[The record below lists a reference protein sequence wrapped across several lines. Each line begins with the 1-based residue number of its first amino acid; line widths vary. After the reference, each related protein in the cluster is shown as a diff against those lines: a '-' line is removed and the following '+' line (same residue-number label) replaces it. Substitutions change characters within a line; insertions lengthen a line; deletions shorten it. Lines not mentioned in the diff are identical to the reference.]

1 MSSPVPEI
9 SNGAPPPSDYC
20 DEDMDDETSLL
31 RVASKDLH
39 DHMLQDVA
47 ECLQSRAF
55 TDMVIRCKDGDGDNR
70 AEDIWVHRVVLGAV
84 SPYLRM
90 VSTLS
95 MVSKEQF

>member
-1 MSSPVPEI
+1 MSLPQTSHKMSSPVPEI
-9 SNGAPPPSDYC
+9 SNGAPPPRDDY
-20 DEDMDDETSLL
+20 DEDMDDASLL

-55 TDMVIRCKDGDGDNR
+55 TDMVIRCNDGEDR

-90 VSTLS
+90 VY
-95 MVSKEQF
+95 

>member
-9 SNGAPPPSDYC
+9 SNGAPPPRDDYE
-20 DEDMDDETSLL
+20 EDMDDETSLL

-55 TDMVIRCKDGDGDNR
+55 TDMVIRCNDGDDQP

-90 VSTLS
+90 VKIRFSSDLL
-95 MVSKEQF
+95 EF

>member
-9 SNGAPPPSDYC
+9 PNGALAPRDDY

-55 TDMVIRCKDGDGDNR
+55 TDMVIRCNDGDR

-90 VSTLS
+90 VKIRFSSDLL
-95 MVSKEQF
+95 EF

>member
-9 SNGAPPPSDYC
+9 SNGAPPRD
-20 DEDMDDETSLL
+20 DFEEDMDDETSLL

-55 TDMVIRCKDGDGDNR
+55 TDMVLRCNDGDDHP

-90 VSTLS
+90 VKIRFSSDLL
-95 MVSKEQF
+95 EF